1 MDDTIARFAD
11 GRPQREW
18 LCRCSDDDAEI
29 ALCSVGVAAGEI
41 EVLGP
46 EDQGY
51 FRLRD
56 SEIEVFRR
64 ALDEA
69 MAVAREDLARQRA
82 KEGAQT
88 SNR

>member
-1 MDDTIARFAD
+1 MDEKVVRFAE
-11 GRPQREW
+11 GSPQREW

-29 ALCSVGVAAGEI
+29 ALCSVGVSAGEI

-46 EDQGY
+46 EEQGY

-56 SEIEVFRR
+56 SEIAVFRR

-69 MAVAREDLARQRA
+69 MAVAREDLARQRS
-82 KEGAQT
+82 KERAQT